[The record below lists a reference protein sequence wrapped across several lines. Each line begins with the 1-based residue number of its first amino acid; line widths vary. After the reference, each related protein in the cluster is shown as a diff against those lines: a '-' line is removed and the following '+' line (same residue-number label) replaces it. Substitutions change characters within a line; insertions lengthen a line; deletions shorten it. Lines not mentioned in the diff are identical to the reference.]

1 VVIYLRP
8 LLIITSR
15 KKKKAI
21 ETEQIT
27 LKALKSLDLRQQ
39 LLFVES
45 YLPDAWE
52 YLNDTN
58 GAQLPKFDDNDEW
71 ITEGDNHA
79 TSDD

>member
-1 VVIYLRP
+1 MVIYLRP

-27 LKALKSLDLRQQ
+27 LKALKSLDLKQQ

-52 YLNDTN
+52 YLHDIAS
-58 GAQLPKFDDNDEW
+58 GAELPIFDDNDDMIFYSE
-71 ITEGDNHA
+71 EEKQ
-79 TSDD
+79 

>member
-1 VVIYLRP
+1 MVIYLRL

-21 ETEQIT
+21 KTEQIT
-27 LKALKSLDLRQQ
+27 LKALKDLDLKQQ

-52 YLNDTN
+52 YLTDT
-58 GAQLPKFDDNDEW
+58 GKLPKFDDNDEW
-71 ITEGDNHA
+71 VKEGK
-79 TSDD
+79 

>member
-1 VVIYLRP
+1 MNEI
-8 LLIITSR
+8 
-15 KKKKAI
+15 
-21 ETEQIT
+21 
-27 LKALKSLDLRQQ
+27 ALKKLRGLDLRQQ

-52 YLNDTN
+52 FLHDTA
-58 GAQLPKFDDNDEW
+58 GVQLPKFDDNDEW